1 MKKTIGIILSVVL
14 VAGMMGCSFDT
25 GTQQTV
31 ESSTAAAVSESES
44 PDGEMASAD
53 TGKEQKKV
61 GISYAEVSAGFNV
74 SQAEAFE
81 KIGKEYGYQVTLLN
95 ADNNVE
101 KQVADVEDLIAQGM
115 DVIFF
120 YPVDSSACSTV
131 MEKAD
136 AAGVDMAVFNANAD
150 GYEPGE
156 DYLFLGIG
164 ECYDQGAEV
173 ARWISENYD
182 KEGPVRVLHLTG
194 SMSQSWSLDRGQGFV
209 ETLEAEMPEV
219 EFVSTQCA
227 NCSRI
232 DAQKMTL
239 NVLQATQGGLDVIYA
254 HNDEMILGAIAA
266 VKEFGLTPGE
276 DVITCGI
283 DLSMEMCES
292 ILDGELS
299 SCLII
304 DPEAIVYGLY
314 DNYTK
319 YLKGQDYPAVTG
331 LKLRMCD
338 PDNAREE
345 MDSGKIIF

>member
-1 MKKTIGIILSVVL
+1 MKKFTVVL
-14 VAGMMGCSFDT
+14 LAGILAMGLAGCSLETEKAPEEQTSVSVAGENKDMETKPESDTQVDT
-25 GTQQTV
+25 GR
-31 ESSTAAAVSESES
+31 
-44 PDGEMASAD
+44 
-53 TGKEQKKV
+53 KV

-81 KIGKEYGYQVTLLN
+81 KIGKDYGYQVTLLN

-120 YPVDSSACSTV
+120 NPVDSSACSTV
-131 MEKAD
+131 MDKVK
-136 AAGVDMAVFNANAD
+136 AAGIDMVVFNAKAD
-150 GYEPGE
+150 GYEPGP

-173 ARWISENYD
+173 ARWVSQNY
-182 KEGPVRVLHLTG
+182 KNEGTMRILHLTG

-209 ETLEAEMPEV
+209 ETIEAERPDH

-232 DAQKMTL
+232 DAQQMTL
-239 NVLQATQGGLDVIYA
+239 NVLQATQGGVDVIYA

-266 VKEFGLTPGE
+266 VKEFGLEPGK
-276 DVITCGI
+276 DVMTCGI

-319 YLKGQDYPAVTG
+319 YLEGEDYPKITG

-338 PDNAREE
+338 PGNAQDEL
-345 MDSGKIIF
+345 DSGKIIF